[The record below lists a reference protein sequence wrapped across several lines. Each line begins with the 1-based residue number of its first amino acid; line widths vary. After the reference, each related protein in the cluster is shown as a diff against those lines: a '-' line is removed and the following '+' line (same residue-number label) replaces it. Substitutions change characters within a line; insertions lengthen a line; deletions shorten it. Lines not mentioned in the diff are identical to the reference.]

1 MRTNVHHT
9 GALELCVWSSPSQ
22 RDEWVDTV
30 TALVRLGTAV
40 AIGLMLGL
48 EREHSTAGD
57 PVRPAGSRTFPVLAL
72 CGAVAAI
79 LSPVVVAVGLAGT
92 AALVVTW
99 YWHEVHETRRP
110 DVGATTEAAALV
122 TYLLGALSWSHPQ
135 LAVPAGVAMATLL
148 AAKQPLHRFATRL
161 VSDRDIRDALTLFV
175 VAFVILPILPNRPL
189 GPYGALNPRR
199 VWLLVIAV
207 TLIGW
212 AGYVAA
218 RAVGK
223 RVGLLVSGLAGG
235 FVSASATT
243 AVLARQARQGGSVV
257 VLPAVLATN
266 VATLALL
273 VAVTTV
279 ANPAMA
285 ARVAIGAG
293 GGVLVLGGEIG
304 WLLWRG
310 RHRPADRTQAQ
321 DESGEDHLAAQRPM
335 SLWAALGLAAL
346 LVTMLVLT
354 KAAAA
359 VLGGG
364 GVVAA
369 AAVGGLADAHASSLA
384 AVTLVGHSIG
394 AGVGLAAVGA
404 ALATNTVVKLVLAA
418 IAGGPRFAGRL
429 VLWLLVPAVAVAVGM
444 VLAATAW

>member
-1 MRTNVHHT
+1 M
-9 GALELCVWSSPSQ
+9 
-22 RDEWVDTV
+22 DTV
-30 TALVRLGTAV
+30 TALIRLGTAL
-40 AIGLMLGL
+40 AIGLLLGL
-48 EREHSTAGD
+48 EREHSTADD
-57 PVRPAGSRTFPVLAL
+57 PVRPAGSRTFAVLAL
-72 CGAVAAI
+72 SGAVAAI
-79 LSPVVVAVGLAGT
+79 LSPVAVAVGLAGT

-110 DVGATTEAAALV
+110 DVGATTEAAVLIA
-122 TYLLGALSWSHPQ
+122 YLLGALSWVRPE
-135 LAVPAGVAMATLL
+135 LAVPAGVAVATLL
-148 AAKQPLHRFATRL
+148 AAKRPLHRFATRL
-161 VSDRDIRDALTLFV
+161 ISDRDITDALTLFV
-175 VAFVILPILPNRPL
+175 VAFVVLPVLPNRPL

-218 RAVGK
+218 RAVGR

-243 AVLARQARQGGSVV
+243 AVLARQSRAAGPLVM
-257 VLPAVLATN
+257 LPAALAAN
-266 VATLALL
+266 VATLVLL

-279 ANPAMA
+279 ANPAVS
-285 ARVAIGAG
+285 ARIAVGAAG
-293 GGVLVLGGEIG
+293 GVVVLAGEIG
-304 WLLWRG
+304 WLLWRSHH
-310 RHRPADRTQAQ
+310 RHPAEHRDGQHES
-321 DESGEDHLAAQRPM
+321 DEHQLKAQRPM
-335 SLWAALGLAAL
+335 SLVAAIGLAVL
-346 LVTMLVLT
+346 LVVMLVLT

-418 IAGGPRFAGRL
+418 LAGGPRFAGRL
-429 VLWLLVPAVAVAVGM
+429 ALWLLGPAAAVTVGM
-444 VLAATAW
+444 VVAAHLW